1 MRLVVDASVAV
12 KWLVEE
18 EHSDAA
24 DRLLDGNHE
33 LFAPRLMAS
42 EVGNGLWR
50 KVRMGELERGRAG
63 ALAAAISEMAVRWTE
78 EEEVGPDA
86 VRLSLAL
93 NRPVYDCV
101 YLALGAPARRDVGHG
116 GHPFRQ
122 RAGGDGARG
131 HGGHSRRPRHGVTG
145 AAAFVAEERR
155 PAGARAPVG
164 ARPLSISPSG
174 DLCVTRRAGFSK
186 VARPPPPPALTP
198 TLSQRERGEDLPAP
212 PMLEPAAGCAK
223 VSIGGPLRNWGD

>member
-42 EVGNGLWR
+42 EVGNALWR
-50 KVRMGELERGRAG
+50 KVRMGELERSRAG

-78 EEEVGPDA
+78 DEEVGPDA

-101 YLALGAPARRDVGHG
+101 YLALAHRLGATLVTADVRFVNALAETEHG
-116 GHPFRQ
+116 
-122 RAGGDGARG
+122 ATVVTLDGL
-131 HGGHSRRPRHGVTG
+131 VM
-145 AAAFVAEERR
+145 E
-155 PAGARAPVG
+155 
-164 ARPLSISPSG
+164 
-174 DLCVTRRAGFSK
+174 
-186 VARPPPPPALTP
+186 
-198 TLSQRERGEDLPAP
+198 
-212 PMLEPAAGCAK
+212 
-223 VSIGGPLRNWGD
+223 